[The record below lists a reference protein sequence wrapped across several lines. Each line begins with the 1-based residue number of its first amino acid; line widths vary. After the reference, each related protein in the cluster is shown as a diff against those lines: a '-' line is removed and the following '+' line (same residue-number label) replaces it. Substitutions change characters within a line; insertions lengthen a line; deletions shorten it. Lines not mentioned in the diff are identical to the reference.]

1 MERQNLSFRRK
12 VWQIDGWFTIVL
24 WLRSHCAIYACAT
37 LAESRH
43 PFVLQP
49 GKTKLW
55 PKMRGSLPRK
65 AECSTVVCARLFQ
78 VLIIS
83 HLSFLGLMSLTSA
96 FWPPRE
102 YDARKIDAVMNMPR
116 ERSVTLLYEIG
127 LRMSLYICWLWP
139 FDREVATQ
147 IASSYVY
154 LLVLPSPLNLNFLR
168 FANLDTS
175 QEA

>member
-43 PFVLQP
+43 LFVLQP

-55 PKMRGSLPRK
+55 QKMRGSLPRK

-83 HLSFLGLMSLTSA
+83 HLSFSGLMSLTSGFLTSTWGWRTQEWCYDEHA
-96 FWPPRE
+96 TWTFCDTPLWDRPTYVTLHMLTLTFWPGSGNSNCIFIRVLT
-102 YDARKIDAVMNMPR
+102 R
-116 ERSVTLLYEIG
+116 
-127 LRMSLYICWLWP
+127 
-139 FDREVATQ
+139 VA
-147 IASSYVY
+147 
-154 LLVLPSPLNLNFLR
+154 
-168 FANLDTS
+168 
-175 QEA
+175 